1 MHTGGENIRKQ
12 VDSTIAATGTEK
24 NGRISISTI
33 LTLLVAAVFLP
44 VLVFSA
50 VMLHRNG
57 EAQQAMLTTLAEA
70 TTASIAETLDRHIA
84 GMETTLRVFSTSYSL
99 ENNEL
104 EGLHRRASQAL
115 ADSGSY
121 LVVADENLNLLV
133 NTRVPF
139 GTPLG
144 RIVETHAAETALEN
158 NKSEVTN
165 AYVGRATQRLVFNVM
180 LPVKQAG
187 KPDRLLLLSQTLDSL
202 TSTLSSQN
210 LRGGWNAVIVD
221 GNGIVV
227 ASSFMSSDVGK
238 PFFLTDTI
246 APTGATIH
254 RTVEVEG
261 REFEAVLSHST
272 LSDWQAIVWAP
283 TSAVRG
289 SVDRSLMVLGLGG
302 LAITAIGVILA
313 WLLGRQVTRSV
324 RRLARDARRL
334 GAGEHVEAA
343 DFPVTEIATVSQALA
358 QASRERQT
366 AENEIRFLMREVAHR
381 SKNQLTVVSSIA
393 KQTAK
398 HSRTF
403 AAFQDVFQKRIQG
416 LARSTDLLVAGG
428 VAGVELR
435 ALVEAQIEPFRP
447 GAALRVEISGEPF
460 RLSNHAAQ
468 TLGLALHE
476 QATNAAKYGAFA
488 TTEGRLAISWKAEGE
503 DLLFVWREYV
513 PRLRKRPES
522 RGFGTEVIERM
533 MGGALSAQIERTL
546 HKNGMEY
553 RFVMP
558 LKQLE
563 PDAAH
568 EDEDKD
574 NE

>member
-1 MHTGGENIRKQ
+1 MHTGGN
-12 VDSTIAATGTEK
+12 TGGKLDGLKTEVSEPQK
-24 NGRISISTI
+24 NGRISISAI

-44 VLVFSA
+44 VLIFSA
-50 VMLHRNG
+50 VMLQRNG
-57 EAQQAMLTTLAEA
+57 EAQQTMLTTLAEA

-84 GMETTLRVFSTSYSL
+84 GMETTLRVFSTSSEL
-99 ENNEL
+99 ENNDL
-104 EGLHRRASQAL
+104 EGLHRRATQAL
-115 ADSGSY
+115 ADSGSF
-121 LVVADENLNLLV
+121 LIVADENLDLIMNS
-133 NTRVPF
+133 RVPF

-144 RIVETHAAETALEN
+144 AIVETQTARDALDSGET
-158 NKSEVTN
+158 KVTN

-180 LPVKQAG
+180 LPVKQNG
-187 KPDRLLLLSQTLDSL
+187 RPDRLLLLSQTLDSL
-202 TSTLSSQN
+202 TSALSSQN

-261 REFEAVLSHST
+261 KAFEAVLSHSA

-289 SVDRSLMVLGLGG
+289 SVERSLMMLALGG
-302 LAITAIGVILA
+302 MAITAIGVILA

-324 RRLARDARRL
+324 RRLARDARKL
-334 GAGEHVEAA
+334 GAGEHVDAV
-343 DFPVTEIATVSQALA
+343 DFPVTEIATVSQSLA
-358 QASRERQT
+358 QASRERQA
-366 AENEIRFLMREVAHR
+366 AESEIRFLMREVAHR

-447 GAALRVEISGEPF
+447 GAASRVEISGSPF

-476 QATNAAKYGAFA
+476 QATNAAKYGAFSVM
-488 TTEGRLAISWKAEGE
+488 EGRLAISWKPEGE
-503 DLLFVWREYV
+503 NLLFVWREHV
-513 PRLRKRPES
+513 PRLRKRPEN

-533 MGGALSAQIERTL
+533 MGGALNAQIERTL
-546 HKNGMEY
+546 HTNGIEY

-563 PDAAH
+563 PDSTV
-568 EDEDKD
+568 EE
-574 NE
+574 